1 MMFYLQKHVEVFCG
15 GVEFVCKYCSVVV
28 CQHHQAMKRHLQLCH
43 CSIIEWQVNTTD
55 IRKSLQEFRDSN
67 KYIKEMPVSLPEVEQ
82 PQVDDVVT
90 ALSNGQPTVAA
101 VRASRDFPVAAAAL
115 ASLPEIVALSNV
127 SVMIQ
132 KHTSP
137 MANYCTP

>member
-1 MMFYLQKHVEVFCG
+1 
-15 GVEFVCKYCSVVV
+15 
-28 CQHHQAMKRHLQLCH
+28 
-43 CSIIEWQVNTTD
+43 
-55 IRKSLQEFRDSN
+55 
-67 KYIKEMPVSLPEVEQ
+67 MPVSLPEVEQ

-127 SVMIQ
+127 SEMIQ

-137 MANYCTP
+137 MVNYSAPLYTLCSSNSHRSYSAQHQLCCSNTILLKL